1 MVEPGTRG
9 SRRGGQG
16 REKLRARFGEGG
28 EGGGFKDNSK
38 GSGHLGRDGIVSDLV
53 ETWGRGLAE
62 AGVPA
67 VLVSL
72 RRSLS
77 RPGEGAD

>member
-38 GSGHLGRDGIVSDLV
+38 GSGHLGRDGIVFRS
-53 ETWGRGLAE
+53 GRNL
-62 AGVPA
+62 
-67 VLVSL
+67 
-72 RRSLS
+72 
-77 RPGEGAD
+77 GEGTGGGGGPSCPC

>member
-28 EGGGFKDNSK
+28 EGEGGFEDDSK
-38 GSGHLGRDGIVSDLV
+38 GSGHSGRDGMVFGS
-53 ETWGRGLAE
+53 GRNLGEGLAE

-72 RRSLS
+72 RRS
-77 RPGEGAD
+77 